1 MRSAFMLL
9 ATRMGSLHAFE
20 RTRCSATVRKWL
32 GGRPPS
38 ADTIGRV
45 VNTVD
50 GDEIRGIIATVFRRL
65 KRGKGFQPLPGCNW
79 VPLVLDGHE
88 SHKSFRRHCAGCC
101 TRKLKTA
108 GGEKIQYYHRH
119 VAAHLVGRDFE
130 FLVDLEPIGKGDSE
144 IAAARRLYGRVHAAY
159 SRAYDVVLGDALY
172 SSAGFWKDVLD
183 KNKQIIT
190 VLKDERRTLVAE
202 TNALI
207 GSVPPVIDGQNG
219 QRREIRDLP
228 ENNGWSQVERSVRV
242 VQSIETKNVKRQLTG
257 ESESVGSTWLWA
269 TSIPQQ
275 ELGAR
280 SLVRVAHKRWSIENE
295 GFNTL
300 ANTWHANHVYRH
312 DAKAIE
318 NFILLTFLALNLFRV
333 FFHRNLKPQRRQR
346 MTALRVAECIKAGVD
361 ADALIFDTS

>member
-1 MRSAFMLL
+1 MRSAFVLL
-9 ATRMGSLHAFE
+9 AARMGSLHAFE
-20 RTRCSATVRKWL
+20 RTRISATVRKWL

-45 VNTVD
+45 INTVD
-50 GDEIRGIIATVFRRL
+50 GDEIRGIIAAVFRRL
-65 KRGKGFQPLPGCNW
+65 KRGKGFQPLPDCNG
-79 VPLVLDGHE
+79 VLLVLDGHE

-101 TRKLKTA
+101 KRKLKMG
-108 GGEKIQYYHRH
+108 GGEKTQYYHRH

-130 FLVDLEPIGKGDSE
+130 FLVDLEPIGQGDSE
-144 IAAARRLYGRVHAAY
+144 VAAARRLYGRIHAAY
-159 SRAYDVVLGDALY
+159 SRSYDIVLGDALY

-183 KNKQIIT
+183 KNKHIIT

-202 TNALI
+202 ANELI
-207 GSVPPVIDGQNG
+207 GSVTPMIDERNG

-228 ENNGWSQVERSVRV
+228 DNNGWPQVGRSVRV
-242 VQSIETKNVKRQLTG
+242 VQSIETKEVKRQLTG
-257 ESESVGSTWLWA
+257 KSECVGSTWLWA

-280 SLVRVAHKRWSIENE
+280 SLVRIAHKRWSIENE

-300 ANTWHANHVYRH
+300 VNTWHANHVYRH

-318 NFILLTFLALNLFRV
+318 NFILLTLLALNIFRV
-333 FFHRNLKPQRRQR
+333 FFHRNLKPQRRER
-346 MTALRVAECIKAGVD
+346 MTARRVADSIKAGVD
-361 ADALIFDTS
+361 ADALLFDTS